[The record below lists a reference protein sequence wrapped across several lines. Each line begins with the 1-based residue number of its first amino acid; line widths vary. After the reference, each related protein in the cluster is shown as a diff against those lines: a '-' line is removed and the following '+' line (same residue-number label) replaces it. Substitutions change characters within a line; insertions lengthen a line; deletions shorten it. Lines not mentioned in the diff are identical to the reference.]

1 MLTGPTQSFLYQTL
15 MQGVF
20 DEAYIFDQSSM
31 RLLAASESAAANHGV
46 DLAGLQTKTFKA
58 LLGVPVDFFKRH
70 LDALEKSSVVYPKT
84 QPLKIHLSES
94 QFNLFSLKSNHEN
107 LLIVIKNDAT
117 STEAMQRN
125 LRESEMRFQAIVS
138 NTPSLVCQFSL
149 DPEGLIQ
156 FDYLSGHSLELLG
169 FDGEQL
175 KQVPTLFYKMINP
188 KDRSLLRMRLKLS
201 SEELSQ
207 INWDGRV
214 WIDAWQDTKWINMR
228 ATPRKLSS
236 GDVQWDGFITNITQS
251 MDEKFEIEESRRRL
265 SELTAHMNNIRE
277 DERKKIACEIHDD
290 LGGNLTAI
298 KIGLASIMQQASA
311 GQAINLDKL
320 KHLDEIVDGTY
331 AAVHRISRDLRPNI
345 IELGIVA
352 ALEWQSNEFEK
363 QYNIPCHFKMNE
375 PEIEVTTEQ
384 ALALFRICQEAMSN
398 IAKYAKATQVEVL
411 INQLKQD
418 VEMYVIDNGVGIKP
432 IDKLKDHSFGLRG
445 MQERTAAL
453 NGSFKVSRLRAGK
466 RGTQVYV
473 KLPIRKP

>member
-1 MLTGPTQSFLYQTL
+1 MLTGLNQSLLYKTL
-15 MQGVF
+15 MQGMF
-20 DEAYIFDQSSM
+20 DETYIFDKSSM
-31 RLLAASESAAANHGV
+31 RLLAASDSAVANHGV
-46 DLAGLQTKTFKA
+46 DFAALQKKTLNA
-58 LLGVPVDFFKRH
+58 LLGVAVDFFKRH
-70 LDALEKSSVVYPKT
+70 VEALENQSDLVIEA
-84 QPLKIHLSES
+84 QPLLIRLNGS
-94 QFNLFSLKSNHEN
+94 QLNLFSFKNN
-107 LLIVIKNDAT
+107 QDDLLIVIKNDAN
-117 STEAMQRN
+117 STEAMERT

-138 NTPSLVCQFSL
+138 NTPSLVCQFRL

-156 FDYLSGHSLELLG
+156 FDYLSGHSVELLG
-169 FDGEQL
+169 FTDEQL
-175 KQVPTLFYKMINP
+175 KQTPALFYKMINP

-214 WIDAWQDTKWINMR
+214 WIDSWQDTKWINMR
-228 ATPRKLSS
+228 ATPRKLNN

-251 MDEKFEIEESRRRL
+251 MDEKFEIEESKRRL

-331 AAVHRISRDLRPNI
+331 ASVHRISRDLRPNI

-375 PEIEVTTEQ
+375 PEIEVTNEQ

-398 IAKYAKATQVEVL
+398 IAKYAMATQVEVL

-473 KLPIRKP
+473 KLPILKP